1 MAKHLAFI
9 TMTLWIG
16 GLWMTG
22 FSAYLLFDA
31 LQDKQM
37 AGMLAGRL
45 FTVISYIGIF
55 SAFYLLIQRL
65 LEFGTTALKQLY
77 FWAVFAMLLLVL
89 AGHFGIQPLLA
100 QLKADALPNDVMQSV
115 FASRFKTW
123 HGVASMAYVMES
135 LLGLVVVIKAR

>member
-1 MAKHLAFI
+1 MARHFANI

-22 FSAYLLFDA
+22 LMAYLLFDN
-31 LQDKQM
+31 LTDKPM
-37 AGMLAGRL
+37 AGMIAGRL
-45 FTVISYIGIF
+45 FTLISYIGLF
-55 SAFYLLIQRL
+55 AGFYLLIERL
-65 LEFGTTALKQLY
+65 LTDGTSALKQAY
-77 FWAVFAMLLLVL
+77 FWAVFTMLLLVL

-115 FASRFKTW
+115 FANRFRTW
-123 HGVASMAYVMES
+123 HGVSSMAYLLEC

>member
-1 MAKHLAFI
+1 MARHFANI

-22 FSAYLLFDA
+22 LMAYLLFDT
-31 LQDKQM
+31 LTDKPM
-37 AGMLAGRL
+37 AGMIAGRL
-45 FTVISYIGIF
+45 FTLISYIGLF
-55 SAFYLLIQRL
+55 AGFYLLIERL
-65 LEFGTTALKQLY
+65 LTDGTSALKQAY
-77 FWAVFAMLLLVL
+77 FWAIFTMLLLVL

-115 FASRFKTW
+115 FANRFRTW
-123 HGVASMAYVMES
+123 HGVSSMAYLLEC